1 MWKLKL
7 KEMPPTIQAPT
18 IPPAMRAWVRSRRG
32 PANTTLK
39 LISNYPTP
47 AIPTASSS
55 DILIRVS
62 HVSLQ
67 FSTEIMMK
75 ILPSLPFNSPWVPE
89 IELSGEVVAA
99 GGDAPAEMRKPG
111 SHVVAFESVP
121 GSIFMGRGVLAEYV
135 RIPACQVV
143 NIEAGVDMASAS
155 GISGSGSVAL
165 RMVRTAGIG
174 AGHSV
179 LVNGASGSVG
189 SLLLQLCKLR
199 GAKVVGIAS
208 GGNEFTVRDLGV
220 DEFIDYR
227 NHDNLPAYLA
237 RQYGDRPFDFV
248 LDCVGTQALFVNSPA
263 YLKVDG
269 AVINIGVLE
278 GMFALARN
286 ALLNN
291 WLPIWLGGV
300 PRRYITFSTPPAY
313 DDVIYLARL
322 IEEGRLRIPVDSVF
336 SMEEVVGAYERIA
349 TKRAQGK
356 VVVKVQGG

>member
-1 MWKLKL
+1 
-7 KEMPPTIQAPT
+7 
-18 IPPAMRAWVRSRRG
+18 
-32 PANTTLK
+32 
-39 LISNYPTP
+39 
-47 AIPTASSS
+47 
-55 DILIRVS
+55 
-62 HVSLQ
+62 
-67 FSTEIMMK
+67 MMK

-121 GSIFMGRGVLAEYV
+121 GSIFMGRGVLSEYV

-165 RMVRTAGIG
+165 RMVRTAGIR

-208 GGNEFTVRDLGV
+208 GGNEFMVRDLGV
-220 DEFIDYR
+220 DEVGTDFRYCVIRSLRYIQFIDYR

-248 LDCVGTQALFVNSPA
+248 LDCVGTQALFVNSPS

-269 AVINIGVLE
+269 AVINIGVFE
-278 GMFALARN
+278 GMFASARN

-300 PRRYITFSTPPAY
+300 PRRYIMFSTPPAC
-313 DDVIYLARL
+313 DDVICLGRL

-336 SMEEVVGAYERIA
+336 SMEEAVGAYERIA
-349 TKRAQGK
+349 TKRARGK